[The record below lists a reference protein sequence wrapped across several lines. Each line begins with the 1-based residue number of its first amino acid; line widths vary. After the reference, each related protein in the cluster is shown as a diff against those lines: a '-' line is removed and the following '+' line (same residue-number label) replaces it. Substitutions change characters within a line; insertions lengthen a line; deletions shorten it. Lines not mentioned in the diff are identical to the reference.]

1 MSGPVPSPSMNG
13 TIGLSGTT
21 SLPFWMVIL
30 APSAGGMARGL
41 AGVDMDA
48 LLRIAGRRTCR
59 ARNASTG
66 GLGRRQ
72 PRLPRLCDTGA
83 PRTTLAASIRAHM
96 TEASNQSVPAKP
108 RASVLRRMCA
118 IRPVETGEA
127 EGKERLKQVLGPL
140 ALTTI
145 GLGATIGTGIFVLT
159 GQVAANQ
166 SGPAISLSL
175 LIAAFGSMLAALC
188 YSEFAAF
195 LPVPGSAYRYTYATL
210 GEALAWFIGWNLLLE
225 YAISASTV
233 AVSWSAYVV
242 SLLNDAHIHLP
253 EVLVNAPFG
262 LVNDHLQ
269 LTGAWINV
277 PAVLIVLAMTAV
289 LYVGVRESAGANNVM
304 VILKVVIIVI
314 VVIAGLKFVDKAN
327 FRPFVPP
334 NAGTFGHFGVSGVLQ
349 GAGIIF
355 FSYVGFDTASTMA
368 LEARNPPRDVPLG
381 ILGALGISTVLYVA
395 MATVLIGMV
404 PYSQL
409 NVAAPVAVAL
419 DAHPQLGWLAWPI
432 KLGIIA
438 GMTSVILTSL
448 LGQPRILLSMADDGL
463 LPLAMGRCHPR
474 FKTPHVSTVIT
485 GLGAAAIAAA
495 FPLDVLADL
504 VSIGILL
511 AFAVVCLGV
520 LVLRYTRPDV
530 HRPFRV
536 PWAPFTCILGF
547 LVCCGLTLTLQ
558 NGTWKRLFWWTLI
571 GMSIYAL
578 YGFRNS
584 RLRRHDTHA

>member
-1 MSGPVPSPSMNG
+1 MCAVRPIDPV
-13 TIGLSGTT
+13 
-21 SLPFWMVIL
+21 
-30 APSAGGMARGL
+30 
-41 AGVDMDA
+41 
-48 LLRIAGRRTCR
+48 
-59 ARNASTG
+59 
-66 GLGRRQ
+66 
-72 PRLPRLCDTGA
+72 
-83 PRTTLAASIRAHM
+83 
-96 TEASNQSVPAKP
+96 EASE
-108 RASVLRRMCA
+108 R
-118 IRPVETGEA
+118 G
-127 EGKERLKQVLGPL
+127 RLKQILGPG
-140 ALTTI
+140 ALTAI

-166 SGPAISLSL
+166 SGPAITLSL

-242 SLLNDAHIHLP
+242 DLLNNDAHIHLP
-253 EVLVNAPFG
+253 AALVNAPLG
-262 LVNDHLQ
+262 VDAHDHLIA
-269 LTGAWINV
+269 TGAIINV
-277 PAVLIVLAMTAV
+277 PAILIVAACTAV
-289 LYVGVRESAGANNVM
+289 LYVGVRHSASANTFM
-304 VILKVVIIVI
+304 VTLKVAIIGV
-314 VVIAGLKFVDKAN
+314 VVIAGLKYVDPAN
-327 FRPFVPP
+327 FRPYVPP
-334 NAGTFGHFGVSGVLQ
+334 NTGTFGHFGWTGVLQ

-368 LEARNPPRDVPLG
+368 LEARNPQRDLPLG
-381 ILGALGISTVLYVA
+381 ILGALAISALLYVA
-395 MATVLIGMV
+395 MSTVLTGMV
-404 PYSQL
+404 NYQHL

-419 DAHPQLGWLAWPI
+419 DAHPQLGWLAWPV
-432 KLGIIA
+432 KLGVIA

-463 LPLAMGRCHPR
+463 LPDSMSRCHPR

-485 GLGAAAIAAA
+485 GIGAAAIAAV

-520 LVLRYTRPDV
+520 LVLRRTRPDV

-536 PWAPFTCILGF
+536 PWAPVTCTVGTV
-547 LVCCGLTLTLQ
+547 VCLGLTLTLS
-558 NGTWKRLFWWTLI
+558 NGTWWRLLVWTI
-571 GMSIYAL
+571 VGMSIYAL
-578 YGFRNS
+578 YGFRHS
-584 RLRRHDTHA
+584 RLRR